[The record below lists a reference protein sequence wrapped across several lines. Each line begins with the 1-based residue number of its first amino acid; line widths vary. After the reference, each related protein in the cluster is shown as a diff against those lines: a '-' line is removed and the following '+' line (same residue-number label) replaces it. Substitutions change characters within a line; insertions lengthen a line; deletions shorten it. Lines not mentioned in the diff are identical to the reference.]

1 MMDRWEADFTDGL
14 NSWIFAWGADF
25 RIGMDLEVSLSAK
38 SGYSKRLLETW
49 AGKKWEK
56 FSTLAHKPDDRT
68 KENMNQ
74 HACPK
79 IIIWQHK
86 VFNQFCIHHRL
97 KSGMLKDICAGA
109 KYISNLR
116 QEFTGMLRDTFHLL
130 LEWGTEGIIY

>member
-1 MMDRWEADFTDGL
+1 MRSRFHRWPQLLDICVRSWFPDRHGPWSKPVSQE
-14 NSWIFAWGADF
+14 WIQQ
-25 RIGMDLEVSLSAK
+25 MSA
-38 SGYSKRLLETW
+38 GNTGW
-49 AGKKWEK
+49 KKWEK
-56 FSTLAHKPDDRT
+56 FSALAHKPDDRT

-86 VFNQFCIHHRL
+86 VFNQFRIHHRL

-130 LEWGTEGIIY
+130 LECRTEWIIY